1 MTGYLHGI
9 TFFKAKQMKT
19 FYTQDDV
26 VASIRQRTDASSIA
40 AVAREMGFSRAY
52 LWNVLN
58 GTKDVS
64 EEVAAHFGF
73 RRETEIRFLKAS

>member
-1 MTGYLHGI
+1 MGLLSS
-9 TFFKAKQMKT
+9 KAMKT

-26 VASIRQRTDASSIA
+26 LVAIRKRTDASSIA
-40 AVAREMGFSRAY
+40 AVAREMGYTKAY

-58 GTKDVS
+58 GTKAVS
-64 EEVAAHFGF
+64 EEVALFFGF